1 MRRAFSYADQQPH
14 WQYEPEDPFSY
25 RLLDCRDRGISIR
38 QYFYVSAQK
47 VASIPYSQFEQLL
60 HEHKVSEV
68 GVSDRYLQGKLKE
81 PLPNGKSEF
90 VTTRVDPQFA
100 DELQKY
106 GVTYTGEVGST
117 LLQDLLSWTQPPSSS
132 L

>member
-1 MRRAFSYADQQPH
+1 MP
-14 WQYEPEDPFSY
+14 
-25 RLLDCRDRGISIR
+25 ISNPMGNMSRKTRFHIGYWVTAILGFLVL

-60 HEHKVSEV
+60 REHKVSEV
-68 GVSDRYLQGKLKE
+68 GVSDHYLQGKLKE

-100 DELQKY
+100 
-106 GVTYTGEVGST
+106 EVGR
-117 LLQDLLSWTQPPSSS
+117 DHR
-132 L
+132 